1 MTQKPNDGYI
11 TDSLGW
17 VYYQQGRYKEA
28 IQYLE
33 EAVKLV
39 PDDAAILEHL
49 GDAYMK
55 INDRKKAVD
64 YYKKALEH
72 KEKDK
77 ELLERKIESAEKEL
91 GQDA

>member
-17 VYYQQGRYKEA
+17 AYYKQGRYEEA
-28 IQYLE
+28 VKYLE

-39 PDDAAILEHL
+39 PDDATILEHL

-55 INDRKKAVD
+55 TNDLKKAVD
-64 YYKKALEH
+64 YYRKALEH

-77 ELLERKIESAEKEL
+77 ELLEQKIESAEKEL